1 MIKFEGDQICC
12 IADIHIG
19 VHQNS
24 AFWHKVTNDWANW
37 LSGELRKKNIKDIVI
52 SGDLFHFRD
61 EIAVNTLHEAS
72 KILECFNDFNLII
85 LCGNHDCFLKDS
97 SEINSLQP
105 FKKWQNITVV
115 DTVTTAQHNGKTIG
129 FIPWGT
135 NLSKIPKADVIFGHF
150 EISSFKMNT
159 HSVCVDGLKSSD
171 LIKKSDL
178 VFTGHFHNRDE
189 RHYDDKSIV
198 YVGNPF
204 QMDFSDATLSKGY
217 YTIDLKTSKYE
228 FTENTTSPRHFNILL
243 SELTKQGTL
252 TDANKEQIQGNLVKL
267 RMDKRISPEHV
278 EILIT
283 KIKQFSPAQLAID
296 YDFAIN
302 EYDLSSERKD
312 FSGIDIEQAI
322 IEFINLM
329 DINNKNDVVKYT
341 IDLYR
346 NAK

>member
-1 MIKFEGDQICC
+1 MIKFYGDQICC

-24 AFWHKVTNDWANW
+24 AFWHKVTNDWAVW
-37 LSGELRKKNIKDIVI
+37 LCDELRKKKIKDIVI

-72 KILECFNDFNLII
+72 KILENFNDFNLII

-105 FKKWQNITVV
+105 FKKWQNITVI
-115 DTVTTAQHNGKTIG
+115 DTITTIQHNDKTIA
-129 FIPWGT
+129 FVPWG
-135 NLSKIPKADVIFGHF
+135 SKLVDIPKADIIFGHF

-159 HSVCVDGLKSSD
+159 HTVCVDGLKSSD
-171 LIKKSDL
+171 LIEKGNII
-178 VFTGHFHNRDE
+178 FTGHFHNRDE
-189 RHYDDKSIV
+189 RFYDGKGIV

-204 QMDFSDATLSKGY
+204 QMDFSDATLVKGY
-217 YTIDLKTSKYE
+217 YIIDVLTSTYK
-228 FTENTTSPRHFNILL
+228 FTANKISPQHFNILL
-243 SELTKQGTL
+243 SELTKQGTI
-252 TDANKEQIQGNLVKL
+252 TNNDKKHIYNNLIKL
-267 RMDKRISPEHV
+267 RIDRRISPEHA

-283 KIKQFSPAQLAID
+283 KIKQYLPAQLIID
-296 YDFAIN
+296 YDFTVN
-302 EYDLSSERKD
+302 EYDLSSDKKD

-322 IEFINLM
+322 TEFINLM
-329 DINNKNDVVKYT
+329 DINNKSEIINYT
-341 IDLYR
+341 INLYR